1 MSEKY
6 INQLAQ
12 FRTWRT
18 DFLPVLESAVEG
30 LATTSG
36 AAENALEAW
45 GYYQSLMLM
54 PVSKLSKF
62 GDAVWDF
69 NADDPH
75 AARNVKGAKLKI
87 DFTKYTN
94 LNATAIL
101 EVKAALNFYLLA
113 PAAVAGD
120 TPRSKK
126 TVKYNTAIANFESGL
141 RFVDRMYACA
151 IEEYKAA
158 FISSTCFSI
167 SQLDD
172 DIYKKA
178 AETFEH
184 KYSNGLSRFFS
195 ILRSPFL
202 RDSIFGNPLSN
213 KKLESLPWKLE
224 DIEEDEDGD
233 EETLADQEDETNHL
247 PNDVFESI
255 SNYASLQVVD
265 FLDAL
270 SLPVQDANS
279 LKRRNVKG
287 FRMGD
292 QYGLT
297 PRLMELY
304 TVLRLGAKGYDYP
317 AVMQLLGA
325 VPDGVSI
332 GDKLVSRDAIEKLA
346 GGLIHNDFRKY
357 LNLVNY
363 SCCYLVA
370 QYTGMRPSELSEL
383 MVDSCLIQEGKY
395 WLLESRVIKH
405 QQADRKLFDD
415 KWIAI
420 PIIRDAI
427 EAARV
432 IARYKQSPYL
442 FSSVDTIAPDS
453 TCMALHS
460 GGIKHQLQ
468 KLFSAVLT
476 QQQYESLEFSPYTLR
491 HTLAF
496 QMYRIDLGLPFI
508 SHQLKHFGEIVGGYA
523 GKGVSKVTLGY
534 GGIGDIIAKGGR
546 HVKNPL
552 RREAE
557 IEAVKDFYDPDGG
570 YAGVNASA
578 HKARNQQFFKGC
590 MAAGYT
596 KDQIIAA
603 MADQGM
609 AIVNVGLGFC
619 YGNKTEDFD
628 DVLPCAGGLRC
639 NPNKCSNSV
648 VGDVHAPKWREV
660 YYQNKALLDDPMYAD
675 RRDQIEEIMKEASG
689 VLKYLGQ
696 EVED

>member
-12 FRTWRT
+12 FRIWRT
-18 DFLPVLESAVEG
+18 DFLPAVESAVQG
-30 LATTSG
+30 LATTGGVS
-36 AAENALEAW
+36 ESALEAW
-45 GYYQSLMLM
+45 GYYQSLMTM

-87 DFTKYTN
+87 DFARYTN

-113 PAAVAGD
+113 PSAVAGD

-158 FISSTCFSI
+158 FIFSTCFSI

-172 DIYKKA
+172 SIYEKA
-178 AETFEH
+178 AETFDH

-195 ILRSPFL
+195 ILRSPYL
-202 RDSIFGNPLSN
+202 RDSVFGNPLSN

-224 DIEEDEDGD
+224 DLEEDEDGD
-233 EETLADQEDETNHL
+233 EETQSDQDDEGNHL
-247 PNDVFESI
+247 PNEVFEAV
-255 SNYASLQVVD
+255 SNFASLQVVD

-270 SLPVQDANS
+270 SLPVQDADS

-287 FRMGD
+287 FRMSD
-292 QYGLT
+292 QYGLS

-304 TVLRLGAKGYDYP
+304 TVLRLGAKGYDFS
-317 AVMQLLGA
+317 AVRQLLGG

-332 GDKLVSRDAIEKLA
+332 DDKLVSRDAIEKLA
-346 GGLIHNDFRKY
+346 GGLIHNGFRKY

-370 QYTGMRPSELSEL
+370 QYTGMRPSELCEL
-383 MVDSCLIQEGKY
+383 MVESCLIQEGRY

-427 EAARV
+427 AAAQV

-442 FSSVDTIAPDS
+442 FSSVDTVAPESD
-453 TCMALHS
+453 CLALHS

-476 QQQYESLEFSPYTLR
+476 PQQYQNLEFSPYTLR

-534 GGIGDIIAKGGR
+534 GGIGDMLGKGGR

-570 YAGVNASA
+570 YAGLNASA
-578 HKARNQQFFKGC
+578 HKARNQQIFKGY
-590 MAAGYT
+590 MAAGYS

-619 YGNKTEDFD
+619 YGNATEDFND
-628 DVLPCAGGLRC
+628 ALPCAGGLRC
-639 NPNKCSNSV
+639 NPNRCSNSV

-660 YYQNKALLDDPMYAD
+660 YYQNKALLDDPLYAD
-675 RRDQIEEIMKEASG
+675 RRDQIEEIMKEAAG
-689 VLKYLGQ
+689 VLKHLGQ

>member
-1 MSEKY
+1 MSERY

-18 DFLPVLESAVEG
+18 DFLPAVEAAVQDLAPVSGGGESAQG
-30 LATTSG
+30 
-36 AAENALEAW
+36 AW
-45 GYYQSLMLM
+45 GYYQSLMAM

-69 NADDPH
+69 NAEDSH
-75 AARNVKGAKLKI
+75 AARNVIGAKLKI

-101 EVKAALNFYLLA
+101 EIKVALNFYLLA

-172 DIYKKA
+172 GIYEKA
-178 AETFEH
+178 AETFDH

-195 ILRSPFL
+195 ILRSPYL
-202 RDSIFGNPLSN
+202 RDSVFGNPLSN

-224 DIEEDEDGD
+224 DLEEGEDGD
-233 EETLADQEDETNHL
+233 EEALADPNSEGNHL
-247 PNDVFESI
+247 PNDVFEAI
-255 SNYASLQVVD
+255 SNFSSLQVVD
-265 FLDAL
+265 FLDSL
-270 SLPVQDANS
+270 GLPVQDANS
-279 LKRRNVKG
+279 LNRRNVKG

-304 TVLRLGAKGYDYP
+304 TVLRLGAKGYDYS
-317 AVMQLLGA
+317 AVIQVLGA

-332 GDKLVSRDAIEKLA
+332 GDRLVSRDAIEKLA

-370 QYTGMRPSELSEL
+370 QYTGMRPSELCEL
-383 MVDSCLIQEGKY
+383 MVESCLIQEGRY

-442 FSSVDTIAPDS
+442 FSNVDTVAPDS
-453 TCMALHS
+453 VCLALHS

-468 KLFSAVLT
+468 KLFSVVLSK
-476 QQQYESLEFSPYTLR
+476 QQYQNLEFSPYTLR

-534 GGIGDIIAKGGR
+534 GGIGDMLGKGGR

-557 IEAVKDFYDPDGG
+557 IEAVKDFYNPDGG

-578 HKARNQQFFKGC
+578 HKARNHQIFKGY

-619 YGNKTEDFD
+619 YGNATEDFND
-628 DVLPCAGGLRC
+628 ALPCAGGLRC
-639 NPNKCSNSV
+639 NPNRCSNSV

-660 YYQNKALLDDPMYAD
+660 YYQNKAMLDDPRYSD
-675 RRDQIEEIMKEASG
+675 RRDQIEEIMKEAAG
-689 VLKYLGQ
+689 VLKHLGQ

>member
-18 DFLPVLESAVEG
+18 DFLPAVESAVQE
-30 LATTSG
+30 LSTTSG
-36 AAENALEAW
+36 VSEAALEAW
-45 GYYQSLMLM
+45 GYYQSLMTM

-126 TVKYNTAIANFESGL
+126 TVKYNTAIGNFESGL

-172 DIYKKA
+172 GIYEKA

-195 ILRSPFL
+195 ILRSPYL
-202 RDSIFGNPLSN
+202 RDSVFGNPLSN

-224 DIEEDEDGD
+224 DLEEDDDGD
-233 EETLADQEDETNHL
+233 EEALADQDDEGNHL
-247 PNDVFESI
+247 PNDVFEAI
-255 SNYASLQVVD
+255 SNFASLQVVD

-270 SLPVQDANS
+270 SLPVQDADS

-287 FRMGD
+287 FRMSN

-304 TVLRLGAKGYDYP
+304 TVLRLGAKGYDYS
-317 AVMQLLGA
+317 AVKQLLGA

-346 GGLIHNDFRKY
+346 NGLIHNDFRKY

-370 QYTGMRPSELSEL
+370 QYTGMRPSELCEL
-383 MVDSCLIQEGKY
+383 MVESCLVQEGRY

-442 FSSVDTIAPDS
+442 FSNVDTVAPDNV
-453 TCMALHS
+453 CLALHS
-460 GGIKHQLQ
+460 SGIKHQLQ
-468 KLFSAVLT
+468 KLFSVVLSK
-476 QQQYESLEFSPYTLR
+476 QQYENLEFSPYTLR

-534 GGIGDIIAKGGR
+534 GGIGDMLGKGGR

-557 IEAVKDFYDPDGG
+557 IEAVKDFYDPEGG

-578 HKARNQQFFKGC
+578 HKARNQQIFKGY

-619 YGNKTEDFD
+619 YGNATEDFND
-628 DVLPCAGGLRC
+628 ALPCAGGLRC
-639 NPNKCSNSV
+639 NPNRCSNSV

-660 YYQNKALLDDPMYAD
+660 YYQNKAMLDDPRYSD
-675 RRDQIEEIMKEASG
+675 RRDQIEEIMKEAAG
-689 VLKYLGQ
+689 VLKHLGQ

>member
-18 DFLPVLESAVEG
+18 DFLPILESVVEG
-30 LATTSG
+30 LAPTSG
-36 AAENALEAW
+36 AGENVLEAW

-54 PVSKLSKF
+54 PVSRLSKF

-75 AARNVKGAKLKI
+75 AARNVKGVKLKI
-87 DFTKYTN
+87 DFTRYTN

-113 PAAVAGD
+113 PAAVALD
-120 TPRSKK
+120 TPRGKK

-172 DIYKKA
+172 DIYEKA

-195 ILRSPFL
+195 VLRSPFF
-202 RDSIFGNPLSN
+202 RDSIFGSPLSN
-213 KKLESLPWKLE
+213 IKLGSLPWKLE
-224 DIEEDEDGD
+224 DLEGDEDGD
-233 EETLADQEDETNHL
+233 EVTLADLEDEVNHL

-332 GDKLVSRDAIEKLA
+332 GDKLVSREAIEKLA

-357 LNLVNY
+357 LHLVNY

-383 MVDSCLIQEGKY
+383 MVNSCLIQEGRY

-415 KWIAI
+415 KWVAI

-432 IARYKQSPYL
+432 IAIFKQSPYL
-442 FSSVDTIAPDS
+442 FSSMNTVAPDS
-453 TCMALHS
+453 VSMALHS
-460 GGIKHQLQ
+460 GGIKRQLQ
-468 KLFSAVLT
+468 KLFAAVLT
-476 QQQYESLEFSPYTLR
+476 QQQYENLEFSPYTLR

-508 SHQLKHFGEIVGGYA
+508 SHQLKHFGAIVGGYA

-534 GGIGDIIAKGGR
+534 GGIGDMIEKGGR
-546 HVKNPL
+546 QVKNPL
-552 RREAE
+552 RRAAEVEA
-557 IEAVKDFYDPDGG
+557 IKDFYDPDGS
-570 YAGVNASA
+570 YAGVNAYA
-578 HKARNQQFFKGC
+578 HKARNRQIFKGY

-619 YGNKTEDFD
+619 YGNKAEEFD
-628 DVLPCAGGLRC
+628 DAVPCAGGLRC
-639 NPNKCSNSV
+639 NPNRCSNSV

-660 YYQNKALLDDPMYAD
+660 YYQNKALLDDPMYSD
-675 RRDQIEEIMKEASG
+675 RRDQIEEIMKEAAG
-689 VLKYLGQ
+689 VLKHLGQ
-696 EVED
+696 EIED